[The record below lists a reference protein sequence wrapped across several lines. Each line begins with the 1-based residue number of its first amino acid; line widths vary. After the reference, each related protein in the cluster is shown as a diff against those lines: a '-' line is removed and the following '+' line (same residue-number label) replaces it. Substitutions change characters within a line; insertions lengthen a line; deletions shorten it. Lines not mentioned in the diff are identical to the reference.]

1 MCWICFFHNSAEEL
15 KQVHIEYLKIA
26 GNRKKAFLGG
36 RVTLT
41 CSMFNADVPV
51 WRRNGK
57 TIMSNR
63 QVWSRKYFFDRRGI
77 KFYLEISNVTKD
89 DEGLYMCYGHAHGMS
104 DNKTLYLQ
112 TGLSK
117 RARKNNK
124 LKMKSIHQGQCIV
137 LVIDLEVYHYSPLL
151 PSG

>member
-1 MCWICFFHNSAEEL
+1 MSN
-15 KQVHIEYLKIA
+15 
-26 GNRKKAFLGG
+26 
-36 RVTLT
+36 T
-41 CSMFNADVPV
+41 FNAVPV

-63 QVWSRKYFFDRRGI
+63 HVWSRKHFFDRRGI

-89 DEGLYMCYGHAHGMS
+89 DEGLYMCSGYANGMS

-137 LVIDLEVYHYSPLL
+137 LVIDLEVYHY
-151 PSG
+151 

>member
-1 MCWICFFHNSAEEL
+1 M
-15 KQVHIEYLKIA
+15 
-26 GNRKKAFLGG
+26 
-36 RVTLT
+36 T

-63 QVWSRKYFFDRRGI
+63 HVWSRKHFFDRRGI

-89 DEGLYMCYGHAHGMS
+89 DEGLYMCSGHAHGMS

-124 LKMKSIHQGQCIV
+124 LRNEKYPRFTTIHLYFQADRFLASLSDHV
-137 LVIDLEVYHYSPLL
+137 KH
-151 PSG
+151 SGKQVTKQLQQYLFRSSSHLCNVFFYNQRSAFS